1 MMMSNEEIINE
12 YKIKKLLGDKI
23 NFKSDRDVILFFME
37 KARQDVLKCIKCRK
51 TKNLRLCCN
60 CTAKLI
66 NKARQEGYREGFNE
80 ALRPIREF
88 LKLIGVE
95 K

>member
-1 MMMSNEEIINE
+1 MDNEKIIINWSNKYGYVLE
-12 YKIKKLLGDKI
+12 KDNFEDLIVLLK
-23 NFKSDRDVILFFME
+23 
-37 KARQDVLKCIKCRK
+37 
-51 TKNLRLCCN
+51 
-60 CTAKLI
+60 
-66 NKARQEGYREGFNE
+66 KARQEGYREGFNE